1 MGFWCSRSCSNAFPS
16 GNKRAIFHLKK
27 SCILNTE
34 DLENREEV
42 KEYLQVRVVM
52 TMVGGASILGGDITH
67 EIWEIVA
74 VAVGFGIR
82 PCYGCLVVKLQ
93 MFGRPHIIIVG
104 QNKY

>member
-1 MGFWCSRSCSNAFPS
+1 
-16 GNKRAIFHLKK
+16 
-27 SCILNTE
+27 
-34 DLENREEV
+34 
-42 KEYLQVRVVM
+42 M

-82 PCYGCLVVKLQ
+82 PCYGCWVVKLQ
-93 MFGRPHIIIVG
+93 MFGPPIIIVG